1 MLRKIQE
8 DLKFIFRLG
17 YWEKSLITI
26 KKQKRQTLRRG
37 ECLISMGTIF
47 LNSNVQFS
55 VRNTHTYTHVVKST
69 TKGVLGKASHTL

>member
-8 DLKFIFRLG
+8 GLKFIFGLR

-26 KKQKRQTLRRG
+26 KKQKRQILRRG
-37 ECLISMGTIF
+37 ECLISMVTIF

-55 VRNTHTYTHVVKST
+55 GRKHTHRYTRCKIDNQRGT
-69 TKGVLGKASHTL
+69 GKI

>member
-55 VRNTHTYTHVVKST
+55 VRNTHTRCKIDNQRGTGKS
-69 TKGVLGKASHTL
+69 

>member
-8 DLKFIFRLG
+8 NLKFIFELR

-26 KKQKRQTLRRG
+26 KKQKQQTLRRG
-37 ECLISMGTIF
+37 ECLISMVTIF

-55 VRNTHTYTHVVKST
+55 GRNTHTHAVKST
-69 TKGVLGKASHTL
+69 TKGVLGKASHTF